1 MSRSFRDRI
10 TRWLRWASFAL
21 GALGGLAAFLYP
33 FFLPDVGNAPEMAAH
48 ANDAPIAFFGLLGLT
63 LLTSLAALETE
74 GYSAKTVA
82 VLGVLTAINAA
93 LRLVPH
99 PAGASGMFFLPILC
113 GYVFGAEFGFLLGT
127 LSMALSALATGGIG
141 PWLPYQMW
149 ALGWLGMSAG
159 WLPRFPRHPRVEAG
173 LLAGFGA
180 LWGLLFGAIMNL
192 WFWPFVAGD
201 PAQSW
206 QAGLG
211 WTDAVGRYAVFY
223 AATSLWWDLAA
234 AIANF
239 VILILFAAPLL
250 RVLRRFRRRFVVTY
264 TPSVNSS
271 AVQAEN

>member
-1 MSRSFRDRI
+1 MSTSQRSHL
-10 TRWLRWASFAL
+10 TRWLRWASFAM
-21 GALGGLAAFLYP
+21 GAVGGLAAFLYP
-33 FFLPDVGNAPEMAAH
+33 FFLPDLGNTPEMSAH

-159 WLPRFPRHPRVEAG
+159 WLPRFPAWPRLEAW
-173 LLAGFGA
+173 LLAVFGGF
-180 LWGLLFGAIMNL
+180 WGLLFGAIMNL
-192 WFWPFVAGD
+192 WFWPYVAGD
-201 PAQSW
+201 PSQSW
-206 QAGLG
+206 QAGMG
-211 WTDAVGRYAVFY
+211 WVDAVQRYAVFY
-223 AATSLWWDLAA
+223 AATSLWWDITA

-239 VILILFAAPLL
+239 VILLLFAAPLL

-264 TPSVNSS
+264 APTVT
-271 AVQAEN
+271 ATAAQAEQ